1 MFSVVISLGAA
12 TLRFLIVAIAKLFS
26 SPTRAE
32 GRQWVKVKVKV
43 KFALEQARKAHRG
56 SRRIVLLFL

>member
-1 MFSVVISLGAA
+1 MFSVVISLGAGR
-12 TLRFLIVAIAKLFS
+12 LLFLIVAIAKLFS
-26 SPTRAE
+26 SSTPAE
-32 GRQWVKVKVKV
+32 GRQWVKVKV